1 MTALTNHILFF
12 CPPSHPEEDRSY
24 RFRLPII
31 ELLHFFVFPDT
42 LSRPRR
48 TVFTRAIEG
57 RELHWQDS
65 HLQRIIS
72 SDKYVAPACQRESER
87 LLFNSQ
93 GQPLWL
99 GKFLPST
106 LRLPEPNLA
115 SWQGWAICIGNSSTT
130 IWIVFLQIF
139 WGLDSGL
146 SIYVKPEPFVFVLS
160 SGAVTSNNGIYILF
174 PQFGEGKGV
183 NKFPRV
189 LTKLLDISSQ
199 AILVNIYWATL

>member
-1 MTALTNHILFF
+1 MAEGLLSLTTYYSSAHPCTLKKLEVQLTHHWTAA
-12 CPPSHPEEDRSY
+12 
-24 RFRLPII
+24 
-31 ELLHFFVFPDT
+31 FFVFPDA

-99 GKFLPST
+99 GKFLPSI

-130 IWIVFLQIF
+130 IWSLLTDLLGP
-139 WGLDSGL
+139 WLRSGYL
-146 SIYVKPEPFVFVLS
+146 CEAWAFCVCTQLRC
-160 SGAVTSNNGIYILF
+160 SNL
-174 PQFGEGKGV
+174 K
-183 NKFPRV
+183 
-189 LTKLLDISSQ
+189 
-199 AILVNIYWATL
+199 